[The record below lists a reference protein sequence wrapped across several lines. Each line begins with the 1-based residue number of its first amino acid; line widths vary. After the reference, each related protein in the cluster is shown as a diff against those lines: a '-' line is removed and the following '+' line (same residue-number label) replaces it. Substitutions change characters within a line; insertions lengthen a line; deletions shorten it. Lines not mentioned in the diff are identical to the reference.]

1 MARPELG
8 TIERVNPRCI
18 WHLEDRNFT
27 PWLSDHL
34 SLLGEALGMEL
45 HYVHKEA
52 STGTF
57 SLDILAH
64 DGSGAYVAIENQ
76 LEWSDNSH
84 LGQVLTYASHFDA
97 RTLIWVAPKFNDV
110 HRSAIEWL
118 NKQTAGAIKIY
129 AVEVSTIRIERSP
142 IAVSFSPVVVP

>member
-1 MARPELG
+1 MARPNMG
-8 TIERVNPRCI
+8 AIERVNPRCV
-18 WHLEDRNFT
+18 WRYEDINFT
-27 PWLSDHL
+27 PWLSEHL
-34 SLLGEALGMEL
+34 SLLGEALGMDL
-45 HYVHKEA
+45 SYVRREA

-64 DGSGAYVAIENQ
+64 DGIGAYVAIENQ

-118 NKQTAGAIKIY
+118 NKLTAGAIKIY
-129 AVEVSTIRIERSP
+129 AVEVSTIRIGCSP